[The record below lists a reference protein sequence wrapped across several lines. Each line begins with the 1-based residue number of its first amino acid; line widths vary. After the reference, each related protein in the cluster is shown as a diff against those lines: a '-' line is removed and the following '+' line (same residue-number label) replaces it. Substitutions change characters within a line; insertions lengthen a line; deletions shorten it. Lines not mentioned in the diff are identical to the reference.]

1 MTGVKNQKWW
11 GWGDEGVAFSIGNK
25 PKFKPFV
32 LDVMDVDLDAIPVK
46 RPQFDELTVP
56 ASELSDDL
64 RARLVEAAGEANVF
78 LDDEVRVAHCYGKG
92 VRDLVRLR
100 QNILGRIPDVV
111 VYPGTEDEVV
121 AIVDAVIAADGV
133 LIPYGGGSNI
143 VAALEAVPGETR
155 QVVSMDMGRLNKVLE
170 IDEVS
175 GLARIQAGTYGPDME
190 KQLNARGWTLGHFP
204 DSFLWSTVGG
214 WVATRSSGNQSD
226 KYGDIAD
233 ITRGMRV
240 VLPSATATDR
250 VPGQCT
256 QVLHL
261 NPLPSSSSGPSVR
274 EMIIGS
280 EGRLGVITEVS
291 MNVHRLAEHKEI
303 QAYFFP
309 DYASGL
315 KAAEE
320 ICHSDASPVMVRV
333 SDANETRFSMANSS
347 GGKSTVSKYVNKAV
361 EKVMV
366 AKGWDLNEICLS
378 FIGFEGSAVNVRFQ
392 KGLVAKIVRKWG
404 GMGVGKGPGSMYD
417 EKKFDIPYIRDF
429 LLDRGI
435 PADVSETT
443 STWANA
449 LTMHDETVQRAQEAF
464 DATGHKGFIMC
475 HISHSYRIGA
485 CQYFTFAV
493 ADNNHD
499 TVLETYDAV
508 KQAVQQSFMDHKGTV
523 SHHHGVGEE
532 HSPWMAQDISEAGVH
547 VQKVLFEGVDPGHNL
562 NPGKII
568 HDGLPGVSSN
578 SQQPGA

>member
-11 GWGDEGVAFSIGNK
+11 GWGDESVSYSIDNK

-32 LDVMDVDLDAIPVK
+32 LEVMDVDLDAIPVR
-46 RPQFDELTVP
+46 RPQFSDLDVP
-56 ASELSDDL
+56 ASQLSEDL
-64 RARLVEAAGEANVF
+64 RTKLVEAAGEANVF

-92 VRDLVRLR
+92 VRDLIRLR
-100 QNILGRIPDVV
+100 QNNLGRVPDVV

-121 AIVDAVIAADGV
+121 AILDAVIAADGV

-155 QVVSMDMGRLNKVLE
+155 QVVSLDMGRLNKVLE
-170 IDEVS
+170 IDETS

-190 KQLNARGWTLGHFP
+190 KQLNAKGWTLGHFP

-240 VLPSATATDR
+240 VMPSATAADR

-274 EMIIGS
+274 EMMIGS
-280 EGRLGVITEVS
+280 EGRLGVITEAS
-291 MNVHRLAEHKEI
+291 MNVHRIAEHKEI
-303 QAYFFP
+303 QAFFFP

-347 GGKSTVSKYVNKAV
+347 SKKSTIGKYVNKTV
-361 EKVMV
+361 EKIML
-366 AKGWDLNEICLS
+366 AKGWNLDQICLS
-378 FIGFEGSAVNVRFQ
+378 FIGFEGSSANVTFQ
-392 KGLVAKIVRKWG
+392 KGLVAKIVRKHG
-404 GMGVGKGPGSMYD
+404 GMSVGKGPGSMYD

-449 LTMHDETVQRAQEAF
+449 YQMYTETVKRAEEAF
-464 DATGHKGFIMC
+464 ARSGHKGFIMC

-493 ADNNHD
+493 ADSNPE
-499 TVLETYDAV
+499 TVLDSYDEV
-508 KQAVQQSFMDHKGTV
+508 KRAVQQSFVDHKGTV

-547 VQKVLFEGVDPGHNL
+547 VQRVLFDGVDPGHNL
-562 NPGKII
+562 NPGKIV
-568 HDGLPGVSSN
+568 HDGEPGWSSN
-578 SQQPGA
+578 STPKG

>member
-11 GWGDEGVAFSIGNK
+11 GWGDEGTAYSIDNK

-32 LDVMDVDLDAIPVK
+32 RDVIGVDVDSVPVKKPRFEDLDVPACELGDALK
-46 RPQFDELTVP
+46 QSLTDAVG
-56 ASELSDDL
+56 
-64 RARLVEAAGEANVF
+64 AANLFV
-78 LDDEVRVAHCYGKG
+78 DDEVRVAHCYGKG
-92 VRDLVRLR
+92 VRDLLRLR
-100 QNILGRIPDVV
+100 QGILGRIPDVV
-111 VYPGTEDEVV
+111 VYPGTEDEVIAV
-121 AIVDAVIAADGV
+121 ADAVIAADGV

-155 QVVSMDMGRLNKVLE
+155 QVVSVDMGRLNKVLE

-204 DSFLWSTVGG
+204 DSFIWSTVGG

-233 ITRGMRV
+233 VTRGMRV
-240 VLPSATATDR
+240 VMPSATAADR

-274 EMIIGS
+274 EMLIGS
-280 EGRLGVITEVS
+280 EGRLGIITEVS
-291 MNVHRLAEHKEI
+291 MNVHRIAEAKEI

-309 DYASGL
+309 NYDAGL
-315 KAAEE
+315 EFAEAV
-320 ICHSDASPVMVRV
+320 CHSDASPVMLRV
-333 SDANETRFSMANSS
+333 SDANETKFSMANAS
-347 GGKSTVSKYVNKAV
+347 GGKSKISQYVNKAV
-361 EKVMV
+361 QKIMV
-366 AKGWDLNEICLS
+366 SKGWDLDQICMS
-378 FIGFEGSAVNVRFQ
+378 FIGFEGSPANVRFQ
-392 KGLVAKIVRKWG
+392 KGLVGQLVRKHG

-429 LLDRGI
+429 LLDLGI

-449 LTMHDETVQRAQEAF
+449 KTMHDETVKRAEEAF
-464 DATGHKGFIMC
+464 AKTGHKGFIMC
-475 HISHSYRIGA
+475 HVSHSYHIGA
-485 CQYFTFAV
+485 CQYFTFAI
-493 ADNNHD
+493 ADSNPE
-499 TVLETYDAV
+499 TVFESYDAV
-508 KQAVQQSFMDHKGTV
+508 KQAVQQSFMDLKGTV

-568 HDGLPGVSSN
+568 HEGVPGVSSN
-578 SQQPGA
+578 SKQPE